1 MMRKKQQSK
10 VTKRP
15 VMNDLQKKEHVL
27 HSKTRPIALSLILSL
42 ALKNLA
48 FKKLRTSLTALG
60 VVIGVGSVVFL
71 FAFATGLQNLVSK
84 QVIDSKSVK
93 TIDVSSAR
101 SKVVRLDEDS
111 QSKMKSIGSVQDVT
125 RIYNAAGKLSAQQS
139 QLDAVVYGVDRSYLE
154 LSSIKLLHGS
164 MLTKDESNVAL
175 VNSAL
180 AKALGIDQDK
190 IVGQTIRLSFT
201 VANTNNETKQSVE
214 QQFTVKGVVD
224 GAAGA
229 EAYIGSGIFE
239 QNGANVASN
248 VKILVT
254 NQQDVA
260 QVRREI
266 ESLGFS
272 TTSPLDTLD
281 QINQVFGLL
290 QLILIGFG
298 GIGVI
303 IAILGMFNTLTIS
316 LLERTREIGL
326 MVTLGARQRDVK
338 RMFIVESLAL
348 SVIGGLL
355 GIVGAWLLGIGANV
369 ALNAFAQS
377 RGVTEQV
384 STFSFPPTLIAA
396 TLVLSAVMGLLV
408 AYFPARRAAS
418 IDPIE
423 ALRNE

>member
-1 MMRKKQQSK
+1 MMRKQQQSVHK
-10 VTKRP
+10 SVSRVHDLRKRERS
-15 VMNDLQKKEHVL
+15 VRD
-27 HSKTRPIALSLILSL
+27 KTRPIALSLLTEL
-42 ALKNLA
+42 ATRNLV

-84 QVIDSKSVK
+84 QVIGSKSVK
-93 TIDVSSAR
+93 TIDVNSAR

-111 QSKMKSIGSVQDVT
+111 QQKMKGIGSVENVT
-125 RIYNAAGKLSAQQS
+125 RIYNAAGKVSVQQS
-139 QLDAVVYGVDRSYLE
+139 QLDTVVYGVDPSYLD
-154 LSSIKLLHGS
+154 LSSIKLLQGDS
-164 MLTKDESNVAL
+164 LNSTDTNTAL
-175 VNSAL
+175 VNTAL
-180 AKALGIDQDK
+180 VKVMGADQSK
-190 IVGQTIRLSFT
+190 IVGQTIRLKFT
-201 VANTNNETKQSVE
+201 VGNTTNDEKRTLE
-214 QQFTVKGVVD
+214 QDFTVRGVVD
-224 GAAGA
+224 GASGA
-229 EAYIGSGIFE
+229 EAYLTSAVFE

-281 QINQVFGLL
+281 QINQVFGFL

-303 IAILGMFNTLTIS
+303 IAVLGMFNTLTIS

-326 MVTLGARQRDVK
+326 MITLGARQRDV
-338 RMFIVESLAL
+338 RRLFVVESLIL
-348 SVIGGLL
+348 SMTGGVV
-355 GIVGAWLLGIGANV
+355 GIVAAWLLGASANV
-369 ALNAFAQS
+369 VLNGFAHS

-384 STFSFPPTLIAA
+384 STFSFPPILLIS
-396 TLVLSAVMGLLV
+396 TIVLSAVLGLIV
-408 AYFPARRAAS
+408 AYFPARRAAM